1 MSLSGRNIGE
11 AFLCIYK
18 SSKYTILTGFR
29 TVGIG
34 VSVRPVENFLLLFP
48 YISWRLN

>member
-11 AFLCIYK
+11 AFCIYK

-29 TVGIG
+29 TVEIG
-34 VSVRPVENFLLLFP
+34 GSVRPVENFLLLFP